1 MYYFNNKKT
10 ILYTFYRVHYY
21 LINEK
26 KYYIFKKIFM
36 GTFLR
41 LNGF

>member
-21 LINEK
+21 LIHEKNIIYLK
-26 KYYIFKKIFM
+26 KYLWGHF
-36 GTFLR
+36 
-41 LNGF
+41 